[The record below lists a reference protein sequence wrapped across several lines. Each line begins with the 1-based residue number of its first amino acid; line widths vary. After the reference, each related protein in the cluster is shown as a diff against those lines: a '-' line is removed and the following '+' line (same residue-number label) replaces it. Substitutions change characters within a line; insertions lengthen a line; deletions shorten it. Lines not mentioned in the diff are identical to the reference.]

1 MSGQKLVVGVV
12 VMGVFVPLIVGYFL
26 ELHSI
31 GQFFTVAVTGIIGWA
46 ISDLTGT
53 ILARPRLQNRSP
65 SDAIR
70 DWERIEGGT
79 APDSKV

>member
-1 MSGQKLVVGVV
+1 MSGLKLAVGVLI
-12 VMGVFVPLIVGYFL
+12 MGLFVPLILGYFL
-26 ELHSI
+26 ELHTM
-31 GQFFTVAVTGIIGWA
+31 GQFFTVAGTCIIGWA

-70 DWERIEGGT
+70 DWERNDGSS